1 MDVFRENAPA
11 NPSGP
16 EKYPWC
22 CYALNYG
29 RYVEE
34 GSSECRNS
42 SLWLPFEQV
51 ILGGKGTYT
60 GQKRP
65 KT

>member
-1 MDVFRENAPA
+1 MKMAETDVFREDTHG

-16 EKYPWC
+16 ETYLWW

-34 GSSECRNS
+34 GPSGSRNS

-51 ILGGKGTYT
+51 ILGCKGT
-60 GQKRP
+60 
-65 KT
+65 